1 MTTDLLTTLLQRL
14 DAPAAR
20 YAVLDRYFDGTQPL
34 TYLSPDAR
42 KALGDRLT
50 AVSVNVPRLLVES
63 VAERLRVTGFTGVDL
78 WTDWLASDLDQTSHV
93 LHREALTLGSAY
105 AIVWAANGR
114 PNVSVESAR
123 QVVTLCDPGT
133 RQTVAAVKRWETAST
148 TEAVLYQP
156 DSITRLRANSKGATT
171 AGFNVVET
179 IPNPLGVVPV
189 VRFANRTRLLEEG
202 RSEMADVLALTDAV
216 VKLTTDMLVSSEYTA
231 RPRRFAT
238 GVELEE
244 EEVIDP
250 DTGQPTGETEAVN
263 PIPEGSRAMVSEN
276 PEAKFGQLP
285 GSDLSGYENA
295 IGVVMRQISAVSG
308 LPEHL
313 LGIGGD
319 NPQSADAIRV
329 SEAALTARAEAR
341 QASFGRSWETVAKLM
356 VAVRDGVDPESVHPR
371 IAWADP
377 STRSV
382 AQEADAVVK
391 LYAAGLLPASTALA
405 RLGYS
410 ENEIADIRAARR
422 AEALDVA
429 GTDLKAL
436 LS

>member
-1 MTTDLLTTLLQRL
+1 MPDNPLLTTLLQKL
-14 DAPAAR
+14 DEPAAR
-20 YAVLDRYFDGTQPL
+20 FARLDRYFDGTQPL

-63 VAERLRVTGFTGVDL
+63 VAERLRVTGFTGIDL
-78 WTDWLASDLDQTSHV
+78 WTDWLANDLDQTSHI
-93 LHREALTLGSAY
+93 LHREALCLGSAY
-105 AIVWAANGR
+105 AIVWAAEGR

-123 QVVTLCDPGT
+123 QVTVATDPGT
-133 RQTVAAVKRWETAST
+133 RRTVAALKRWETKTT
-148 TEAVLYQP
+148 TEAVLFEADQ
-156 DSITRLRANSKGATT
+156 ITRLRANSTGATT
-171 AGFNVVET
+171 AGFRVIET
-179 IPNPLGVVPV
+179 LDNPLGVVPV
-189 VRFANRTRLLEEG
+189 VRFANRTRLLEDG
-202 RSEMADVLALTDAV
+202 RSEMADVLDLTDAV

-244 EEVIDP
+244 EDVLDA
-250 DTGQPTGETEAVN
+250 DGNPTGETESVN

-341 QASFGRSWETVAKLM
+341 QASFGRAWEEVAKLM
-356 VAVRDGVDPESVHPR
+356 VAVRDGLAPEAVHPR

-391 LYAAGLLPASTALA
+391 LFSAGLLPASTALA

-410 ENEIADIRAARR
+410 EQEITEIRTARR
-422 AEALDVA
+422 SEALDVA
-429 GTDLKAL
+429 GTDLSRL